1 MSINGTFMN
10 SHLMTQK
17 DNVIIVYLFVLF
29 IIFLLSYF
37 IKQKCIDDVREEC
50 SELNDYNCAMHPLY
64 NREKYALDCGTLN
77 CHNHYYNSI

>member
-10 SHLMTQK
+10 SQIPQR
-17 DNVIIVYLFVLF
+17 DNVIILYLFVLF
-29 IIFLLSYF
+29 VIFLIIYF
-37 IKQKCIDDVREEC
+37 VKQKCVDIREEY